1 MLAISGGVGTAG
13 GCGALRL
20 IPRSAFWNTAVAH
33 VMLKESSVINPTQFT
48 DTAAN
53 QSGINFWQRIFD
65 DGALESCDPL
75 EKLLAGCEIIA
86 AVDDLDLLAA

>member
-1 MLAISGGVGTAG
+1 M
-13 GCGALRL
+13 
-20 IPRSAFWNTAVAH
+20 
-33 VMLKESSVINPTQFT
+33 INPTHFT
-48 DTAAN
+48 DTAAD
-53 QSGINFWQRIFD
+53 QSGLNFWQRIFN

>member
-1 MLAISGGVGTAG
+1 M
-13 GCGALRL
+13 
-20 IPRSAFWNTAVAH
+20 
-33 VMLKESSVINPTQFT
+33 INHTQFT
-48 DTAAN
+48 DRAASN
-53 QSGINFWQRIFD
+53 NSGNNFWQRILN

>member
-1 MLAISGGVGTAG
+1 MLNYT
-13 GCGALRL
+13 
-20 IPRSAFWNTAVAH
+20 
-33 VMLKESSVINPTQFT
+33 SVINPTQFT

-53 QSGINFWQRIFD
+53 NSGINFWQRILN

-86 AVDDLDLLAA
+86 AVDDLELLAA